1 MAQYRSYM
9 VDENS
14 HEKDEITLEIVS
26 FTEECPRNR
35 DAMQSSRSYDE
46 NIEETIT
53 DFYAE
58 LKTAIKQSKK
68 RKRG

>member
-26 FTEECPRNR
+26 FTE
-35 DAMQSSRSYDE
+35 
-46 NIEETIT
+46 I
-53 DFYAE
+53 
-58 LKTAIKQSKK
+58 
-68 RKRG
+68 